1 MKDETKINA
10 LRALCWAV
18 VVVLPTGIICW
29 LAHIHTVAVLAVA
42 LPLILVAERV
52 FRKLLQVYGLWGPK
66 RGTEPGASPNGG
78 PAVGSGNPG
87 AGGGP
92 PSVS

>member
-1 MKDETKINA
+1 MKDEAKIAA

-18 VVVLPTGIICW
+18 VVILPTGIICW
-29 LAHIHTVAVLAVA
+29 LAHIHTIVILAVA
-42 LPLILVAERV
+42 LPFILVAERV
-52 FRKLLQVYGLWGPK
+52 FRKLLQVYGLWGSK

-78 PAVGSGNPG
+78 PAVPSGGSDVS
-87 AGGGP
+87 GGP